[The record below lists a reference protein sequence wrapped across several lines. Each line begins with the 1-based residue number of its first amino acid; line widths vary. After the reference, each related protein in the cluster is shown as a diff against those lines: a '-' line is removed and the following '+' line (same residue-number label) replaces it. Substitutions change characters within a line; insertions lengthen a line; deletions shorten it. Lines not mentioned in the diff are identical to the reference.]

1 MPEDTP
7 LLPEMADLWQST
19 LNWQPT
25 GEQQY
30 QFQRLYELILQGNR
44 QLNLTRITEPV
55 EFWEK
60 HLWDSLR
67 GIVSLLKDEDK
78 VDSSFK
84 VIDIGTGAGFPGIP
98 VAIALTGATVTLLDS
113 TRKKI
118 TFLETLLAELT
129 LKNVTTLTGRAE
141 IVGKQPQHRQSYNIA
156 LVRALGPASAC
167 AEYALPLLKLGG
179 LAILYRGH
187 WTDSETEALQSA
199 VEPLGGVIESV
210 EGFTTPL
217 SDSVRHCLYLQKVA
231 QIPDAPRLAG
241 VPIQV
246 KKQLG

>member
-1 MPEDTP
+1 MMSEDTP
-7 LLPEMADLWQST
+7 LLPEMALWPT
-19 LNWQPT
+19 LNWQPR
-25 GEQQY
+25 GVQQY
-30 QFQRLYELILQGNR
+30 QFQRLYGLILFGNR
-44 QLNLTRITEPV
+44 QLNLTRITDPL

-67 GIVSLLKDEDK
+67 GIMPLLKDEDK
-78 VDSSFK
+78 IGSCFK

-98 VAIALTGATVTLLDS
+98 VAIALTQATVTLLDS

-141 IVGKQPQHRQSYNIA
+141 IVAKQPQHRQAYDVA
-156 LVRALGPASAC
+156 LVRALGPADAC
-167 AEYALPLLKLGG
+167 AQYAFPLLKLGG

-187 WTDSETEALQSA
+187 WTDSETAALQSV
-199 VEPLGGVIESV
+199 VERLGGVIESV

-217 SDSVRHCLYLQKVA
+217 SSSVRHCLYLRKVA
-231 QIPDAPRLAG
+231 QIPAAPRLAG
-241 VPIQV
+241 VPIQ
-246 KKQLG
+246 

>member
-7 LLPEMADLWQST
+7 LLPEMASLWQST

-30 QFQRLYELILQGNR
+30 QFQRLYELILQGNL
-44 QLNLTRITEPV
+44 QLNLTRITDPV

-78 VDSSFK
+78 IDSSFK

-187 WTDSETEALQSA
+187 WTDGETEALQSA

>member
-30 QFQRLYELILQGNR
+30 QFQRLYELILFGNR
-44 QLNLTRITEPV
+44 QLNLTRITDPV

-67 GIVSLLKDEDK
+67 GIVSLLKDEDTI
-78 VDSSFK
+78 DSSFK

-98 VAIALTGATVTLLDS
+98 VAIALTGAAVTLLDS

-129 LKNVTTLTGRAE
+129 LENVTTLTGRAE
-141 IVGKQPQHRQSYNIA
+141 IVGKQPQHRQTYNVA

-167 AEYALPLLKLGG
+167 AEYAFPLLKVGG

-187 WTDSETEALQSA
+187 WTDGETEALQSA

>member
-7 LLPEMADLWQST
+7 LLPEMASLWQST

-30 QFQRLYELILQGNR
+30 QFQRLYELILFGNR
-44 QLNLTRITEPV
+44 QLNLTRITDPV

-78 VDSSFK
+78 IDSSFK

-98 VAIALTGATVTLLDS
+98 VAIALPGATVTLLDS

-129 LKNVTTLTGRAE
+129 LKNMTTLTGRAE

-156 LVRALGPASAC
+156 LVRALGSASAC